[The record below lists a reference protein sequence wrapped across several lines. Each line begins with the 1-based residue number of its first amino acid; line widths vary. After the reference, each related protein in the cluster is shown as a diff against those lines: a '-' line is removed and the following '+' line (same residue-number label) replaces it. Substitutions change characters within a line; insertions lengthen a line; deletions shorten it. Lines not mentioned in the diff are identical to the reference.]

1 MSDKV
6 ILVPLD
12 GSKQA
17 LAAVP
22 VAKVLSELGQ
32 VGLHSLYVGKQ
43 NENEAE
49 QREQL
54 SHGTKVL
61 EGLDIHTCVGAPSE
75 EIVKVARELDPLLIV
90 ICRNCRSEPAKLLGR
105 TATAVLREAPCPVV
119 LVPPERGV
127 ISWQLQHMLVPHDGT
142 PTTSAAL
149 KPAMELAEKAN
160 AALLVAHVSD
170 ARAAPDEPGT
180 FTTSLY
186 ADQAHH
192 EWAAW
197 RDEFEERLA
206 GICPLGHLH
215 VRVCLAR
222 GDPAS
227 EILRLAERQSTDLI
241 VLAWRGKW
249 EFPRAAIF
257 KDVLQK
263 ANCPVMV
270 VRARC

>member
-1 MSDKV
+1 MK
-6 ILVPLD
+6 
-12 GSKQA
+12 A
-17 LAAVP
+17 
-22 VAKVLSELGQ
+22 
-32 VGLHSLYVGKQ
+32 
-43 NENEAE
+43 
-49 QREQL
+49 
-54 SHGTKVL
+54 
-61 EGLDIHTCVGAPSE
+61 
-75 EIVKVARELDPLLIV
+75 ARELNPLLVV
-90 ICRNCRSEPAKLLGR
+90 ICRNSRSEPAKLLGG

-119 LVPPERGV
+119 P
-127 ISWQLQHMLVPHDGT
+127 VPHDGT

-149 KPAMELAEKAN
+149 KPAMELAEKAD

-180 FTTSLY
+180 FTTPLY

-197 RDEFEERLA
+197 RDEFAERLA

-227 EILRLAERQSTDLI
+227 EILSLSERQSTDLI

-249 EFPRAAIF
+249 EFPRAAVF